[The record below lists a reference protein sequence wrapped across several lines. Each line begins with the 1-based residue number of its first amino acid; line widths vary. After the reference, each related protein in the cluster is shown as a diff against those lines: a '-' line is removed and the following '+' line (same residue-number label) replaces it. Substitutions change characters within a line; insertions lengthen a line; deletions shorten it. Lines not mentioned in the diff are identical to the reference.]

1 MPASE
6 AARNDLYN
14 GLTELLGSERA
25 ETLMAYLPKYDPT
38 DVARRAD
45 IDRLE
50 GRIDRVELEIR
61 EVRAGLAA
69 VNARLDKLFLSL
81 LAGMFVLLAAIGGL
95 AAAAL

>member
-1 MPASE
+1 MAVSD
-6 AARNDLYN
+6 AARHDLYN
-14 GLTELLGSERA
+14 GLTELLGPERT
-25 ETLMAYLPKYDPT
+25 ETLMAYLPHYDAA

-50 GRIDRVELEIR
+50 LELR
-61 EVRAGLAA
+61 EVRGGLTA

-95 AAAAL
+95 AAAVL